1 MNVLTPPMGW
11 NSWNT
16 FAERIDEK
24 IVLESADTLVN
35 TGLAECGYNYIVID
49 DCWSLKE
56 RDENGKLVPDPEKFP
71 HGMKYVADYVHS
83 KGLKFGMYSCAG
95 TLTCAGYPGSFDHEW
110 DDAQSFAEWEV
121 DFLKYD
127 YCFHPETLPP
137 DILYK
142 RMSVALQNSGRDI
155 LLSACS
161 WGADNTREW
170 VSETGSNMW
179 RATEDIFES
188 WASIKKL
195 GQVGLENARYG
206 RTNCFSDL
214 DMLVVGMHGNGNVG
228 LSGCTDDEYKLHFAL
243 WALMGSPLIIGCDI
257 RNMDDMTKSILKN
270 KDIIAINQD
279 ADQNVPYKIN
289 SVRSNDVDIY
299 AKLLSNGD
307 FAIGV
312 FNFSDDTSDH
322 WWNSNFMT
330 DKLGIPEASG
340 KTLLMKELYTGD
352 EILVKNGIYMDR
364 IPGHTCK
371 IFRAKAVDKK

>member
-16 FAERIDEK
+16 FAEHIDEK

-35 TGLAECGYNYIVID
+35 TGLSECGYNYIVID

-110 DDAQSFAEWEV
+110 DDAKSFAEWGV

-170 VSETGSNMW
+170 VAETGSNMW

-195 GQVGLENARYG
+195 GMVGLENARYG
-206 RTNCFSDL
+206 RINCYSDL

-243 WALMGSPLIIGCDI
+243 WALMGSPLMIGCDI
-257 RNMDDMTKSILKN
+257 RNMDDMTKSILMN

-289 SVRSNDVDIY
+289 SQRSYEVDVY

-312 FNFSDDTSDH
+312 FNFTDDTSDH

-330 DKLGIPEASG
+330 DKIGIPESSG
-340 KTLLMKELYTGD
+340 KTLLMKELYTG
-352 EILVKNGIYMDR
+352 EEVLVKNGIYMDS
-364 IPGHTCK
+364 IPAHSCK
-371 IFRAKAVDKK
+371 IFRAKVVDK